1 MRHPQVGELFL
12 RREKLDIAGT
22 DGLQMVIYHAE
33 PGTESGQA
41 LALLGSIAA
50 TAERDAAERDTAI
63 RAVAEQAAPPAGT
76 YNPEKE
82 SS

>member
-12 RREKLDIAGT
+12 RREKLDVAGT

-33 PGTESGQA
+33 PGTESAQS
-41 LALLGSIAA
+41 LTLLGSIAA
-50 TAERDAAERDTAI
+50 TAERDTAGRQPAGKDAAE
-63 RAVAEQAAPPAGT
+63 PPART
-76 YNPEKE
+76 YHPEKE

>member
-33 PGTESGQA
+33 PGTESAQA
-41 LALLGSIAA
+41 LARLGSIAA
-50 TAERDAAERDTAI
+50 TNERDAA
-63 RAVAEQAAPPAGT
+63 AAPH
-76 YNPEKE
+76 YDSEKE
-82 SS
+82 TS